1 MQRWKKAPTS
11 PIVLTQP
18 DDIHMELALAEARL
32 ALEHGD
38 VPIGAVLVDADGR
51 VVGRGHNRREERADP
66 TAHAEIEALRDAEHF
81 DGWRREGTTLYVTL
95 EPCPMCMGALV
106 NARVERVVY
115 GASDRKAGA
124 AQTLYRIGDDPR
136 LNHRVAVTAGIL
148 EAECRALLQ
157 SFFKGLRARRT
168 SR

>member
-1 MQRWKKAPTS
+1 MLA
-11 PIVLTQP
+11 IVTQP
-18 DDIHMELALAEARL
+18 DDAHMELALAEARL

-51 VVGRGHNRREERADP
+51 VVGRGHNRREERGDP

-106 NARVERVVY
+106 NARVARVVY
-115 GASDRKAGA
+115 GAADRKAGA

-136 LNHRVAVTAGIL
+136 LNHRVVVTPGVL

-157 SFFKGLRARRT
+157 SFFKGLRARGR

>member
-1 MQRWKKAPTS
+1 
-11 PIVLTQP
+11 
-18 DDIHMELALAEARL
+18 MELALAEARL

-51 VVGRGHNRREERADP
+51 VVGRGHNRREERGDP

-115 GASDRKAGA
+115 GAADRKAGA

-136 LNHRVAVTAGIL
+136 LNHRVAVTAGVL

-157 SFFKGLRARRT
+157 SFFKGLRARRK